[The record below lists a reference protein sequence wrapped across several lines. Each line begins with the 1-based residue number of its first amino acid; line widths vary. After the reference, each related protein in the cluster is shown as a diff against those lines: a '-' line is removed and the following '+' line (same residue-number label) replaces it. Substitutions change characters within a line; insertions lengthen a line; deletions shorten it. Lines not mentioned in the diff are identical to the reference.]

1 MSTRRLRQLLRRPYW
16 MVLIGL
22 LVAGVVAGALLA
34 RQQTDTAPN
43 LFGMAWRGTT
53 NDARSILATLFGV
66 QTTILTVVLSLNAPL
81 IQSAANQYSP
91 RLVPIYLQSA
101 PLRRAIPLF
110 ALSSGYI
117 LSAVRELGVLDDAS
131 MRPRPVVSGAF
142 ILVLVALFFLVLCMI
157 RTFRYMRVEHVL
169 GLVQDSIAA
178 ATERLGRS
186 CLAGLPL
193 DSATTLPVPARA
205 MVLRAPSSG
214 YLAAVDL
221 RRLAWCAR
229 RWGVRV
235 RVDLP
240 VGDHMDRGESVG
252 WVAADDGGR
261 VDARVLRGLAAALE
275 ISPARE
281 PGSDPV
287 FGLRILVDVANRA
300 LSSSSNDAYTARQAL
315 QQMRSVLRR
324 LAALPSG
331 DWNVVDA
338 DGRGRVSV
346 MALRLRDL
354 LLLAVDGPLLHGMG
368 NPDVLEEVLRIA
380 LTVHQAARTGE
391 DRDAAQALLERVLAD
406 ASAHGGLGR
415 ERYQRLLIDAER
427 VRVSF
432 GGGDVLPYDGPV
444 GHA

>member
-16 MVLIGL
+16 LLLLGL
-22 LVAGVVAGALLA
+22 LVAGGVAGALLA
-34 RQQTDTAPN
+34 HQQVDTAPN
-43 LFGMAWRGTT
+43 LFGMAWRGTS
-53 NDARSILATLFGV
+53 NDARSVLATLFGV

-91 RLVPIYLQSA
+91 RLVPIYLESA

-117 LSAVRELGVLDDAS
+117 LSAARELGILDDAS
-131 MRPRPVVSGAF
+131 VRPRPVVSGAF
-142 ILVLVALFFLVLCMI
+142 GLVLLALFFLVLCMI

-169 GLVQDSIAA
+169 GLVQDSIAG
-178 ATERLGRS
+178 ATERLRRG

-193 DSATTLPVPARA
+193 DSAAALSAPARA
-205 MVLRAPSSG
+205 SALRAPASG
-214 YLAAVDL
+214 YFAAVDL
-221 RRLAWCAR
+221 RLLARRAR

-235 RVDLP
+235 RIDLP
-240 VGDHMDRGESVG
+240 VGDHMDRDEVIG
-252 WVAADDGGR
+252 WVAADGDGP
-261 VDARVLRGLAAALE
+261 VDARVLRGLAAALV

-281 PGSDPV
+281 PDSDPA

-315 QQMRSVLRR
+315 QQVRSVLRR
-324 LAALPSG
+324 LAGLPSG

-354 LLLAVDGPLLHGMG
+354 LLLAVDGPLVHGTG

-380 LTVHQAARTGE
+380 LTVHRAARTRE
-391 DRDAAQALLERVLAD
+391 DRAAARGVLEQVLAD
-406 ASAHGGLGR
+406 ARAHGGPER
-415 ERYQRLLIDAER
+415 ERYRRLLSEAER
-427 VRVSF
+427 VRASF
-432 GGGDVLPYDGPV
+432 GGADAPADVF
-444 GHA
+444 